1 MGLRLTIIIG
11 IESCIMECV
20 ILHVFLALLN
30 LGVLRGFKGQP
41 AAHWPHPQANPLSE
55 MWSPMEPVIQQ
66 SEVVA
71 V

>member
-20 ILHVFLALLN
+20 M
-30 LGVLRGFKGQP
+30 GVLRGFKGQP
-41 AAHWPHPQANPLSE
+41 VAHWPHPQANPLSE